1 MIDRQPSGNLIIEGV
16 RRMILNNETNYVIL
30 RGIIRPVDVG
40 SDNTI
45 LSNRIADAEVQ
56 LIAEG
61 SLTEAQRKGWLNRAY
76 DWVNPF

>member
-1 MIDRQPSGNLIIEGV
+1 V
-16 RRMILNNETNYVIL
+16 RRTVLNNETNFVVL
-30 RGIIRPVDVG
+30 RGIIRPLDI
-40 SDNTI
+40 SADNTV
-45 LSNRIADAEVQ
+45 LSSRIADAEVQ